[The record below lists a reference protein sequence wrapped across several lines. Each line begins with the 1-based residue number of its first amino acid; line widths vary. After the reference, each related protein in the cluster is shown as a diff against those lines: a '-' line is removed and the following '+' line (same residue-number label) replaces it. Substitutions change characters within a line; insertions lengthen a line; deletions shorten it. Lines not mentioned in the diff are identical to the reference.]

1 MRFSKMIR
9 GAVCAAPL
17 LLAACGDSESSF
29 DLVLVHED
37 CEATTG
43 ESVLPVSGMVKISI
57 TGDGIDAPI
66 VGTANV
72 ASRSLEVPEVPAGSN
87 RVATVEVC
95 DDGATC
101 NVVRAY
107 GQSAPFT
114 VSDSDTPSVEVQMFR
129 VNGFTRTRSSGGACS
144 NLGTER
150 AGHTAT
156 LLSDGRVLLAGGFR
170 LFVAGALANEVLQTA
185 EIFDPATGAFTATG
199 DMCADG
205 TCHPRAFGQAVLLR
219 DGRVLIT
226 GGLDDAGNALAT
238 AILFDPKTNSWKS
251 APSMARARHGHT
263 ATLLDSA
270 GGAVVIVGG
279 VDAEGMVQGDVEVFE
294 RGGFTVVQGGGGNFA
309 VARAFHS
316 AATVGKTGQG
326 VQVVGGID
334 AEGKALASAQVVSY
348 NQASGTYVVAA
359 AANVLDVGVA
369 SAGLAPFSKRLGVV
383 GGASK
388 WTIESAQPGFGTGSE
403 PIREIQWF
411 DRPEGSGVNGAI
423 SGQLARISPC
433 VAMLGDQDRALVVG
447 GFAANGTTPL
457 TKAEVLGWQGD
468 ALSSSLTDNQG
479 RLRDDAGRGYATCT
493 SLGQG
498 MVLVAGGIGSGN
510 KAVHSAEIY
519 VARTRAD

>member
-1 MRFSKMIR
+1 MRSSMMIR
-9 GAVCAAPL
+9 GVLCAAPL
-17 LLAACGDSESSF
+17 LLAACGGSESSF
-29 DLVLVHED
+29 DLVLVHKD

-43 ESVLPVSGMVKISI
+43 ESVLPVSGTVKISI
-57 TGDGIDAPI
+57 TGDGIGAPI
-66 VGTANV
+66 VGTADV
-72 ASRSLEVPEVPAGSN
+72 SSRSLDVPEVPAGSN

-107 GQSAPFT
+107 GRSAPFE

-129 VNGFTRTRSSGGACS
+129 VNGFTRTRASGGECS
-144 NLGTER
+144 NLGTMR

-156 LLSDGRVLLAGGFR
+156 LLPDGRVLIAGGFR
-170 LFVAGALANEVLQTA
+170 LLVASGVANEVLETA
-185 EIFDPATGAFTATG
+185 EIFDPATGAFIATG

-205 TCHPRAFGQAVLLR
+205 ACLPRAFGQAVLLR

-226 GGLDDAGNALAT
+226 GGVDETGNATAT
-238 AILFDPKTNSWKS
+238 AILFDSKTNEWKP

-270 GGAVVIVGG
+270 SGAVVIVGG
-279 VDAEGMVQGDVEVFE
+279 VDADGVVQSAIEVFE
-294 RGGFTVVQGGGGNFA
+294 RGAFTVVQGGGGNLSLP
-309 VARAFHS
+309 RAFHS

-334 AEGKALASAQVVSY
+334 ADGKTQGTAQVVSY

-359 AANVLDVGVA
+359 ATNVLDFGVA
-369 SAGLAPFSKRLGVV
+369 AAGLAPFARRLGVV

-388 WTIESAQPGFGTGSE
+388 WTIEGPQPGFGTGSE
-403 PIREIQWF
+403 PIREVQWF
-411 DRPEGSGVNGAI
+411 DRPEGSGFKGTI
-423 SGQLARISPC
+423 TGQLARISPC
-433 VAMLGDQDRALVVG
+433 VAMLGAEDRALVVG
-447 GFAANGTTPL
+447 GFAANGLTPL
-457 TKAEVLGWQGD
+457 TKAEVLGWRD
-468 ALSSSLTDNQG
+468 DVFSSSLTDNQG
-479 RLRDDAGRGYATCT
+479 RLRDDSGRGYATCT

-498 MVLVAGGIGSGN
+498 MVLVAGGIGTGN
-510 KAVHSAEIY
+510 KAVSSAEIY